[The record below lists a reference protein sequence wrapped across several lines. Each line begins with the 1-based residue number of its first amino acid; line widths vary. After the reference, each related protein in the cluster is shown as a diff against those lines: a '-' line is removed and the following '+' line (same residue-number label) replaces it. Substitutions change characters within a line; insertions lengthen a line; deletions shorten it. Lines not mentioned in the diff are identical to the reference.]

1 MTLQKQ
7 LLAGQIISLAVMA
20 SLLTRLVHSPLY
32 IEESMPEAQEPVKVE
47 QEAEVTEV
55 RFPVIMWAGDV
66 NQRKSYELPAEAF
79 HPVIEL
85 GE

>member
-7 LLAGQIISLAVMA
+7 LMAGQIISLAVMA

-32 IEESMPEAQEPVKVE
+32 IEEVEPKTQEPVKVE

-66 NQRKSYELPAEAF
+66 NQGKSYELPSQAF
-79 HPVIEL
+79 HPFIKL